1 MNINHNESTM
11 KSPDILQASA
21 IAHPNI
27 AFIKYWG
34 NKDQALR
41 LPYNNSLS
49 MNLSALETRTSVHF
63 DPYFKKDTLILAGA
77 EVFGR
82 ALARVSDFLDLV
94 RDMAGKQLYAEVK
107 SENSFPTGAGIASS
121 ASAFAALAL
130 AASSAIGLEL
140 SEAELSR
147 LARHGSG
154 SACRSVPGGFV
165 EWQAGTKDAD
175 SYAFS
180 IAPVDHWDLVDLVCV
195 VESAHKT
202 TSSTSGHALADTSPL
217 QKLRLR
223 HVEERVDQ
231 CRKAILERDF
241 ESFAA
246 VVEEDSNLMHAVMRT
261 SQPPLLYWLPQTEV
275 ILCNVVEWRR
285 QGVPVCSTVDAGPNV
300 HVLTLSSDV
309 DWVEEHLADL
319 PGVQKILKASPGPGA
334 ALL

>member
-1 MNINHNESTM
+1 MINHNESTM

-34 NKDQALR
+34 NKDQSLR

-49 MNLSALETRTSVHF
+49 MNLSGLETRTSVHF
-63 DPYFKKDTLILAGA
+63 DPYFKMDSLILGGA

-82 ALARVSDFLDLV
+82 ALVRVSDFLDLV

-130 AASSAIGLEL
+130 AASSAIGLKL

-147 LARHGSG
+147 LARRGSG
-154 SACRSVPGGFV
+154 SACRSVPSGFV
-165 EWQAGTKDAD
+165 EWEAGTEDAD

-180 IAPVDHWDLVDLVCV
+180 IAPADHWDLVDLVCV
-195 VESAHKT
+195 VESGHKNIG
-202 TSSTSGHALADTSPL
+202 STGGHALADTSPL
-217 QKLRLR
+217 QKLRLQ
-223 HVEERVDQ
+223 HAQERVDQ
-231 CRKAILERDF
+231 CRKAILDRDF

-246 VVEEDSNLMHAVMRT
+246 VVEEDSNLMHAVMHT
-261 SQPPLLYWLPQTEV
+261 SQPPLVYWLPETEV
-275 ILCNVVEWRR
+275 ILWNVIHWRR

-300 HVLTLSSDV
+300 HVLTLSTEV
-309 DWVEEHLADL
+309 DWVEKQLSQL
-319 PGVQKILKASPGPGA
+319 PGIQTILKASPGPGA
-334 ALL
+334 VLL